1 MMGLPKQTTLPLF
14 PLNTVVFPGGR
25 LPLRIFE
32 QRYLEMI
39 KQAIAND
46 TPFGVC
52 APAWGTPVG
61 ALKDSDPLWAEA
73 HVESY
78 APPLRGNPSAA
89 IREGAE
95 TGTPA
100 VPGAVGTRMR
110 IADWDMPQTGIL
122 HIETVALDR
131 FVIRSAHTE
140 PSGLLIG
147 KVEAVSVEPAVP
159 VPDDLELSV
168 EILRHIIGEYGDA
181 HFPEPHELDNA
192 VWVGYRLS
200 EVLPLTLSIQQNLL
214 EMNDSMMRLR
224 ILTEFLKKQI
234 N

>member
-224 ILTEFLKKQI
+224 ILTGFLKKQI

>member
-1 MMGLPKQTTLPLF
+1 MIVFPKQNTLPLF
-14 PLNTVVFPGGR
+14 PLNTVVFPGGK

-46 TPFGVC
+46 TLFGIC
-52 APAWGTPVG
+52 
-61 ALKDSDPLWAEA
+61 
-73 HVESY
+73 
-78 APPLRGNPSAA
+78 A

-95 TGTPA
+95 TGIPA
-100 VPGAVGTRMR
+100 EPYDVGTCMR
-110 IADWDMPQTGIL
+110 ITDWDMPQTGIL
-122 HIETVALDR
+122 HIETIALER
-131 FVIRSAHTE
+131 FIIRSTDTE

-147 KVEAVSVEPAVP
+147 TVEDVSVEAATPI
-159 VPDDLELSV
+159 PDDLELSV

-192 VWVGYRLS
+192 AWVGYRLS

-214 EMNDSMMRLR
+214 EMNDSVMRLR

>member
-1 MMGLPKQTTLPLF
+1 MIGLPKQTTLPLF

-32 QRYLEMI
+32 QRYLDMI
-39 KQAIAND
+39 KRAIADN
-46 TPFGVC
+46 TPFGIC
-52 APAWGTPVG
+52 
-61 ALKDSDPLWAEA
+61 
-73 HVESY
+73 
-78 APPLRGNPSAA
+78 A
-89 IREGAE
+89 IREGVE
-95 TGTPA
+95 TGIPA
-100 VPGAVGTRMR
+100 VPYDVGTFMR
-110 IADWDMPQTGIL
+110 ITDWDMPQTGIL

-131 FVIRSAHTE
+131 FVIRSTHTE

-147 KVEAVSVEPAVP
+147 KVEDVSVEPAAP
-159 VPDDLELSV
+159 IPDDLELSV
-168 EILRHIIGEYGDA
+168 EILRHIIDEYGDA

-200 EVLPLTLSIQQNLL
+200 EVLPLTLSIKQNLL
-214 EMNDSMMRLR
+214 EMNDSVMRLR